1 MTVVSDEIRSAVWAD
16 DAARRVWQLAGST
29 VTGTRHITAT
39 RAIDRPALAAY
50 VNTRFAIG
58 ATFDTAPRATRNAP
72 HLGNV
77 ELATRYADAFAAP
90 LASPIESIT

>member
-1 MTVVSDEIRSAVWAD
+1 
-16 DAARRVWQLAGST
+16 VWQLAHSA

-50 VNTRFAIG
+50 VNARFSIG
-58 ATFDTAPRATRNAP
+58 ATFDTAPRATRATP

-77 ELATRYADAFAAP
+77 ELATRYADAFATP
-90 LASPIESIT
+90 LASPVETSVA